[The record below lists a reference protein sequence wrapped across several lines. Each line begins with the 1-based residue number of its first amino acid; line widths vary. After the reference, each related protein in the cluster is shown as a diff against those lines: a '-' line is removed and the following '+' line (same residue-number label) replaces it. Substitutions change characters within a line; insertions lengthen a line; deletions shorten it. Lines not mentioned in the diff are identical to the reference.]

1 MLKMAMIVYNEAVND
16 EVMDILGR
24 CGLKNHTKI
33 TGVFGQ
39 GLTSGVHMGDDIWP
53 GRNNILYVAC
63 EDKQAQQLLSCINEI
78 RKELG
83 REGIKAFL
91 FPLEELT

>member
-1 MLKMAMIVYNEAVND
+1 MLKMVMIAYNEAIDD
-16 EVMDILGR
+16 EVMELLAS

-33 TGVFGQ
+33 TGVSGRGFA
-39 GLTSGVHMGDDIWP
+39 SGVHMGNGIWP

-63 EDKQAQQLLSCINEI
+63 EDKQAKQFLSCVKEI

-91 FPLEELT
+91 LPLEELT